1 MGRHA
6 NGPATKAIA
15 WTLFVLITA
24 ANIWLVGRMLAP
36 EA

>member
-6 NGPATKAIA
+6 NGPTTKAIA

-24 ANIWLVGRMLAP
+24 ADVWLVARVLGPDA
-36 EA
+36 